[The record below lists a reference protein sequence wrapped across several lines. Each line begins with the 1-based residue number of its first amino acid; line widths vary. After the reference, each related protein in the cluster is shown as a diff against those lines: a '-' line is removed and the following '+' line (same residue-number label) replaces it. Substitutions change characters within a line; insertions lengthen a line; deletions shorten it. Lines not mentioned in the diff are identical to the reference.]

1 MTTSEFQVTGM
12 TCAHCE
18 MAVRE
23 EVGQLV
29 GVQQVQ
35 VDAKTGTLVVVSTQP
50 VDVAEVVAAEALA
63 AAQQAR
69 IVRAACK
76 PRVVK
81 GVCLFMLGSS
91 VEVGIV
97 GLPAGSRN

>member
-35 VDAKTGTLVVVSTQP
+35 VDAKTGTLVVVSTRP
-50 VDVAEVVAAEALA
+50 VDEADVVSAVAEAGY
-63 AAQQAR
+63 QAVP
-69 IVRAACK
+69 VR
-76 PRVVK
+76 
-81 GVCLFMLGSS
+81 
-91 VEVGIV
+91 
-97 GLPAGSRN
+97 